1 METTKTSTQLKQ
13 TAAQLLTLQ
22 EIADTLFTE
31 SVQRRTLII
40 TIAQIFTT
48 QVPRDQYDEFI
59 TYYDEHKQHKT
70 DHLLQQALDQ

>member
-22 EIADTLFTE
+22 EIAYSLPGE
-31 SVQRRTLII
+31 LVQRRTLEI

-59 TYYDEHKQHKT
+59 TYYDEQKQHKT
-70 DHLLQQALDQ
+70 DHLLQQGLDQ